1 MKKRIAIIMTSLLL
15 FGCDPKASNTASFF
29 EWFSKESPTT
39 QPLMIGGPSG
49 NELAQEQVFRKNN
62 GSDPGTLDPH
72 RAEGVP
78 ASNVLRDLYEGL
90 VSEAANGDYIPGV
103 AESWSISEDGK
114 TYRFKIREEAIWSN
128 GDSVVA
134 EDFVFSLRRSVD
146 PKTLSNYS
154 SMLYPIKNARD
165 VVLGK
170 LPTDK
175 LSVYAE
181 SNKTLIIELEEPTPY
196 FISLLTHSTTYPV
209 HPPSVREHG
218 TSFTRPENMI
228 SNGAFILK
236 DWRIQDY
243 ILLERNEKYWDNL
256 STTLSQVYYYPLDN
270 PDASLRRYRA
280 NELDFTDTTPSEQLP
295 WIKKNLKDE
304 LKITPYFGSYYYGF
318 NNSKPPFKD
327 NPELRMALSLA
338 VNRTIITDIVLG
350 AGQIPA
356 FTFVPPVKQYQGKQ
370 PEWAK
375 LTQEQREG
383 LAKEL
388 YTQAGYS
395 DSNPLSIE
403 IIYNT
408 SENHKRVALAVT
420 SMWKKVLGVETKL
433 RNQEWKVFL
442 ETRRLQEETEVFRG
456 GWIGDY
462 DDPYTFSE
470 LLHSENEMNHSGY
483 ASEEYDALLR
493 SASLKPAGKERTND
507 LLQAEQIMLNDMPV
521 IPLYFYV
528 SQHLI
533 KPWVFG
539 LEGNVMDHHYS
550 KYVKIL
556 KAETLISE

>member
-1 MKKRIAIIMTSLLL
+1 MKKRTAIIMTSLLL
-15 FGCDPKASNTASFF
+15 FGCGPKVSNETPI
-29 EWFSKESPTT
+29 KELLT
-39 QPLMIGGPSG
+39 IGGPSG

-114 TYRFKIREEAIWSN
+114 TYRFKIREEAVWSN
-128 GDSVVA
+128 GDKVVA

-175 LSVYAE
+175 LSVSAE
-181 SNKTLIIELEEPTPY
+181 SENTLLIELEEPTPY

-218 TSFTRPENMI
+218 SSFTRPENMI
-228 SNGAFILK
+228 SNGAFTLK

-243 ILLERNEKYWDNL
+243 ILLERNEKYWDNS

-295 WIKKNLKDE
+295 WIKKNLKEE

-318 NNSKPPFKD
+318 NNTKPPFKD

-356 FTFVPPVKQYQGKQ
+356 FTFVPPVKQYQGKE
-370 PEWAK
+370 PGWAK
-375 LTQEQREG
+375 LTQDEREG
-383 LAKEL
+383 LAREL
-388 YTQAGYS
+388 YAQAGYS
-395 DSNPLSIE
+395 GSNPLSIE

-442 ETRRLQEETEVFRG
+442 ETRRLKEETEIFRG

-483 ASEEYDALLR
+483 ASKEYDALLR

-556 KAETLISE
+556 KAETAVSE

>member
-1 MKKRIAIIMTSLLL
+1 MKKITVTIIVGLLL
-15 FGCDPKASNTASFF
+15 VGCGPRTDSGDPAIEA
-29 EWFSKESPTT
+29 
-39 QPLMIGGPSG
+39 LMIGGSSG
-49 NELAQEQVFRKNN
+49 KELADKQVFRKNN

-90 VSEAANGDYIPGV
+90 VSEAANGDYIPGA
-103 AESWSISEDGK
+103 AESWTISEDGK
-114 TYRFKIREEAIWSN
+114 TYRFKIRDQAVWSN
-128 GDSVVA
+128 GDRVVA

-170 LPTDK
+170 APTNK
-175 LSVYAE
+175 LGVTAE
-181 SNKTLIIELEEPTPY
+181 NEKTLLIELEEPTPY

-209 HPPSVREHG
+209 HPASVKEHG
-218 TSFTRPENMI
+218 SLFTRPENMI
-228 SNGAFILK
+228 SNGAFTLK

-243 ILLERNEKYWDNL
+243 ILLKRNERYWDNP
-256 STTLSQVYYYPLDN
+256 STTLNEVYYYPLDN

-356 FTFVPPVKQYQGKQ
+356 FTFVPPVKEYQGGQ

-375 LTQEQREG
+375 LTQKEREE

-388 YTQAGYS
+388 YTEAGYS
-395 DSNPLSIE
+395 TTNPLSIE

-420 SMWKKVLGVETKL
+420 SMWKKTLGVETKL

-442 ETRRLQEETEVFRG
+442 ETRRLQDETEVFRG

-483 ASEEYDALLR
+483 ASEEYDALLKA
-493 SASLKPAGKERTND
+493 ASLKPAGKERLND
-507 LLQAEQIMLNDMPV
+507 LLQAEQIMLKDMPV

-533 KPWVFG
+533 KPWVAG

-556 KAETLISE
+556 KTETLASE

>member
-1 MKKRIAIIMTSLLL
+1 MKKRTVIIITSLLL
-15 FGCDPKASNTASFF
+15 LGCGPKPNNETS
-29 EWFSKESPTT
+29 TT
-39 QPLMIGGPSG
+39 KSLIIGGPSG

-90 VSEAANGDYIPGV
+90 ISEAANGEYIPGV
-103 AESWSISEDGK
+103 AQSWSISEDGK

-128 GDSVVA
+128 GDKVVA

-175 LSVYAE
+175 LGVSAE
-181 SNKTLIIELEEPTPY
+181 NEKTLLIELEEPTPY
-196 FISLLTHSTTYPV
+196 FVSLLTHSTTYPV
-209 HPPSVREHG
+209 HPPSVKEYG

-228 SNGAFILK
+228 SNGAFTLK

-243 ILLERNEKYWDNL
+243 ILLERNEKYWDNQ
-256 STTLSQVYYYPLDN
+256 STTLNQVYYYPLDN

-375 LTQEQREG
+375 LTQEEREG
-383 LAKEL
+383 LARGL

-493 SASLKPAGKERTND
+493 SASLKPAGRERTDD

>member
-1 MKKRIAIIMTSLLL
+1 MKKITVTIIVGLLL
-15 FGCDPKASNTASFF
+15 VGCGPKTDSGDPAIEA
-29 EWFSKESPTT
+29 
-39 QPLMIGGPSG
+39 LMIGGPSG
-49 NELAQEQVFRKNN
+49 KELADKQVFRKNN

-90 VSEAANGDYIPGV
+90 VSEAANGDYIPGA
-103 AESWSISEDGK
+103 AESWTISEDGK
-114 TYRFKIREEAIWSN
+114 TYRFKIRDEAVWSN
-128 GDSVVA
+128 GDRVVA

-170 LPTDK
+170 APTNK
-175 LSVYAE
+175 LGVTAE
-181 SNKTLIIELEEPTPY
+181 NEKTLLIELEEPTPY

-209 HPPSVREHG
+209 HPASVKEHG
-218 TSFTRPENMI
+218 SLFTRPENMI
-228 SNGAFILK
+228 SNGAFTLK

-243 ILLERNEKYWDNL
+243 ILLKRNERYWDNS
-256 STTLSQVYYYPLDN
+256 STTLNKVYYYPLDN

-338 VNRTIITDIVLG
+338 VNRSIITDIVLG

-356 FTFVPPVKQYQGKQ
+356 FTFVPPVKEYQGGQ

-375 LTQEQREG
+375 LTQKEREE

-388 YTQAGYS
+388 YAEAGYS
-395 DSNPLSIE
+395 TTNPLSIE

-420 SMWKKVLGVETKL
+420 SMWKKTLGVETKL

-442 ETRRLQEETEVFRG
+442 ETRRLQDETEVFRG

-483 ASEEYDALLR
+483 ASEEYDALLKA
-493 SASLKPAGKERTND
+493 ASLKPAGKERLND
-507 LLQAEQIMLNDMPV
+507 LLQAEQIMLKDMPV

-533 KPWVFG
+533 KPWVAG

-556 KAETLISE
+556 KTETLASE

>member
-1 MKKRIAIIMTSLLL
+1 MKKRTAIIMTSILL
-15 FGCDPKASNTASFF
+15 FGCGPKVSNETPI
-29 EWFSKESPTT
+29 KELLT
-39 QPLMIGGPSG
+39 IGGPSG

-114 TYRFKIREEAIWSN
+114 TYRFKIREEAVWSN
-128 GDSVVA
+128 GDKVVA

-175 LSVYAE
+175 LSVSAE
-181 SNKTLIIELEEPTPY
+181 SENTLLIELEEPTPY

-218 TSFTRPENMI
+218 SSFTRPENMI
-228 SNGAFILK
+228 SNGAFTLK

-243 ILLERNEKYWDNL
+243 ILLERNEKYWDNS

-295 WIKKNLKDE
+295 WIKKNLKEE

-318 NNSKPPFKD
+318 NNTKPPFKD

-356 FTFVPPVKQYQGKQ
+356 FTFVPPVKQYQGKE
-370 PEWAK
+370 PGWAK
-375 LTQEQREG
+375 LTQDEREG
-383 LAKEL
+383 LAREL
-388 YTQAGYS
+388 YAQAGYS
-395 DSNPLSIE
+395 GSNPLSIE

-442 ETRRLQEETEVFRG
+442 ETRRLKEETEIFRG

-483 ASEEYDALLR
+483 ASKEYDALFR
-493 SASLKPAGKERTND
+493 SASLRPAGKERTND

-556 KAETLISE
+556 KAETAVSE

>member
-1 MKKRIAIIMTSLLL
+1 VKKRIITMIAGLLL
-15 FGCDPKASNTASFF
+15 AGCGTGTDSGGP
-29 EWFSKESPTT
+29 EKES
-39 QPLMIGGPSG
+39 LMIGGPSG
-49 NELAQEQVFRKNN
+49 KELAEKQVFRKNN

-90 VSEAANGDYIPGV
+90 VSEAPNGDYIPGV
-103 AESWSISEDGK
+103 AESWTISEDGK
-114 TYRFKIREEAIWSN
+114 AYRFKIRDEAVWSN
-128 GDSVVA
+128 GDRVVA

-170 LPTDK
+170 APTNK
-175 LSVYAE
+175 LGVTAE
-181 SNKTLIIELEEPTPY
+181 SEKTLLIELEEPTPY

-209 HPPSVREHG
+209 HPASVKEHG
-218 TSFTRPENMI
+218 SLFTRPENMI
-228 SNGAFILK
+228 SNGAFTLK

-243 ILLERNEKYWDNL
+243 ILLKRNEKYWDNP
-256 STTLSQVYYYPLDN
+256 STTLNEVYYYPLDN

-295 WIKKNLKDE
+295 WIKKNLKGE

-356 FTFVPPVKQYQGKQ
+356 FTFVPPVKEYQGRQ

-375 LTQEQREG
+375 LTQKEREE

-388 YTQAGYS
+388 YAEAGYS
-395 DSNPLSIE
+395 ASNPLSIE

-420 SMWKKVLGVETKL
+420 SMWKKTLGVETKL

-483 ASEEYDALLR
+483 ASEKYDSLLKA
-493 SASLKPAGKERTND
+493 ASLKPAGKERLND
-507 LLQAEQIMLNDMPV
+507 LLQAEQIMLKDMPV

-533 KPWVFG
+533 KPWVAG

-556 KAETLISE
+556 KTETLVSE

>member
-1 MKKRIAIIMTSLLL
+1 MKKRTAIIMTSLLL
-15 FGCDPKASNTASFF
+15 FGCGPKVSNEAPI
-29 EWFSKESPTT
+29 KEL
-39 QPLMIGGPSG
+39 LMIGGPSG

-114 TYRFKIREEAIWSN
+114 TYRFKIREEAVWSN
-128 GDSVVA
+128 GDKVVA

-175 LSVYAE
+175 LSVSAE
-181 SNKTLIIELEEPTPY
+181 SENTLLIELEEPTPY

-218 TSFTRPENMI
+218 SSFTRPENMI
-228 SNGAFILK
+228 SNGAFTLK

-243 ILLERNEKYWDNL
+243 ILLERNEKYWDNS

-295 WIKKNLKDE
+295 WIKKNLKEE

-318 NNSKPPFKD
+318 NNTKPPFKD

-356 FTFVPPVKQYQGKQ
+356 FTFVPPVKQYQGKE
-370 PEWAK
+370 PGWAK
-375 LTQEQREG
+375 LSQDEREG
-383 LAKEL
+383 LAREL
-388 YTQAGYS
+388 YAQAGYS
-395 DSNPLSIE
+395 GTNPLSIE

-442 ETRRLQEETEVFRG
+442 ETRRLKEETEIFRG

-483 ASEEYDALLR
+483 ASKEYDALLR

-556 KAETLISE
+556 KAETTVSE

>member
-1 MKKRIAIIMTSLLL
+1 MKKHFILLAMSGFLFACGNGENNSSGPQESLI
-15 FGCDPKASNTASFF
+15 
-29 EWFSKESPTT
+29 
-39 QPLMIGGPSG
+39 IGGKSG
-49 NELAQEQVFRKNN
+49 NELAENQIFRKNN

-90 VSEAANGDYIPGV
+90 VSEAANGDYIPGA
-103 AESWSISEDGK
+103 AEAWTISEDGK
-114 TYRFKIREEAIWSN
+114 TYRFKIRENAVWSN
-128 GDSVVA
+128 GDKVTA

-146 PKTLSNYS
+146 PITLSNYS

-170 LPTDK
+170 IKPDELG
-175 LSVYAE
+175 VYSE
-181 SNKTLIIELEEPTPY
+181 GEKELVVELEEPTPY

-209 HPPSVREHG
+209 HPPSVRQHG
-218 TSFTRPENMI
+218 AFFTRPENMI
-228 SNGAFILK
+228 SNGAFVLK
-236 DWRIQDY
+236 DWRVQDY
-243 ILLERNEKYWDNL
+243 ISLGRNGKYWDDKN
-256 STTLSQVYYYPLDN
+256 TTLNEVYYYPLDN

-318 NNSKPPFKD
+318 NTTKPPFK
-327 NPELRMALSLA
+327 NNLNLRMALSLA
-338 VNRTIITDIVLG
+338 VNRTIITEKVLG

-356 FTFVPPVKQYQGKQ
+356 LTFVPPVKAYEGIQ
-370 PEWAK
+370 PEWAQIN
-375 LTQEQREG
+375 QEEREV
-383 LAKEL
+383 LASDFYSK
-388 YTQAGYS
+388 AGYS
-395 DSNPLSIE
+395 DSNPLKIE

-408 SENHKRVALAVT
+408 SENHKRVALAVA
-420 SMWKKVLGVETKL
+420 SMWKTVLGVETTL

-442 ETRRLQEETEVFRG
+442 ETRRLKEETEIFRG

-470 LLHSENEMNHSGY
+470 LLHSENEMNYSGF
-483 ASEEYDALLR
+483 ANSEYDGLLK
-493 SASLKPAGKERTND
+493 SASLKPAGQERLND
-507 LLQAEQIMLNDMPV
+507 LLQAEQVMLNEMPV

-533 KPWVFG
+533 KPWVSG

-556 KAETLISE
+556 KREARTNE

>member
-1 MKKRIAIIMTSLLL
+1 MKKRTVIIMTSFLLV
-15 FGCDPKASNTASFF
+15 GCGPKVSNETSTT
-29 EWFSKESPTT
+29 ES
-39 QPLMIGGPSG
+39 LMIGGPSG
-49 NELAQEQVFRKNN
+49 SELAQEQVFRKNN

-128 GDSVVA
+128 GDRVVA

-175 LSVYAE
+175 LSVSAE
-181 SNKTLIIELEEPTPY
+181 NEKTLVIELEEPTPY

-209 HPPSVREHG
+209 HPPSVREYG

-228 SNGAFILK
+228 SNGAFTLK

-243 ILLERNEKYWDNL
+243 ILLERNEKYWDNP

-356 FTFVPPVKQYQGKQ
+356 FTFVPPVKQYQGRQ

-375 LTQEQREG
+375 LTQEEREG
-383 LAKEL
+383 LAREL
-388 YTQAGYS
+388 YTKAGYS
-395 DSNPLSIE
+395 DANPLSIE

-493 SASLKPAGKERTND
+493 SASLRPAGKERTND
-507 LLQAEQIMLNDMPV
+507 LLQAEQVMLNDMPV

-556 KAETLISE
+556 KTETLIRE

>member
-1 MKKRIAIIMTSLLL
+1 MKKRTVIIMTSFLL
-15 FGCDPKASNTASFF
+15 FGCGPKVSNET
-29 EWFSKESPTT
+29 PTT
-39 QPLMIGGPSG
+39 ESLMIGGPSG

-128 GDSVVA
+128 GDRVVA

-170 LPTDK
+170 LPTDM
-175 LSVYAE
+175 LSVSAE
-181 SNKTLIIELEEPTPY
+181 NEKTLVIELEEPTPY

-209 HPPSVREHG
+209 HPPSVKEYG

-228 SNGAFILK
+228 SNGAFTLK

-243 ILLERNEKYWDNL
+243 ILLERNEKYWDNP

-375 LTQEQREG
+375 LTQEERER

-388 YTQAGYS
+388 YTKAGYS
-395 DSNPLSIE
+395 DANPLSIE

-493 SASLKPAGKERTND
+493 SASLRPAGKERTND
-507 LLQAEQIMLNDMPV
+507 LLQAEQVMLKDMPV

-556 KAETLISE
+556 KTETLISE

>member
-1 MKKRIAIIMTSLLL
+1 MKKRTAIIMTSLLL
-15 FGCDPKASNTASFF
+15 FGCGPKVSNETPIT
-29 EWFSKESPTT
+29 ES
-39 QPLMIGGPSG
+39 LMIGGPSG
-49 NELAQEQVFRKNN
+49 NELAKEQVFRKNN
-62 GSDPGTLDPH
+62 GTDPGTLDPH

-114 TYRFKIREEAIWSN
+114 TYRFKIREEAVWSN
-128 GDSVVA
+128 GDKVVA

-175 LSVYAE
+175 LSVSAE
-181 SNKTLIIELEEPTPY
+181 SDKTLIIELEEPTPY

-228 SNGAFILK
+228 SNGAFTLK
-236 DWRIQDY
+236 EWRIQDY
-243 ILLERNEKYWDNL
+243 ILLERNEKYWDNP

-295 WIKKNLKDE
+295 WIRKNLKEE

-318 NNSKPPFKD
+318 NNTKPPFKD
-327 NPELRMALSLA
+327 NPELRRALSLA
-338 VNRTIITDIVLG
+338 VNRAIITDIVLG

-375 LTQEQREG
+375 LTQEERER

-388 YTQAGYS
+388 YAQAGYS
-395 DSNPLSIE
+395 GSNPLSVE

-442 ETRRLQEETEVFRG
+442 VTIRLQEETEVFRG

-470 LLHSENEMNHSGY
+470 LLHSENEMNHPGY

-493 SASLKPAGKERTND
+493 SASLKPAGKERTNN

-556 KAETLISE
+556 KTETLISE

>member
-1 MKKRIAIIMTSLLL
+1 MKKITVTIIVGLLL
-15 FGCDPKASNTASFF
+15 VGCGPRTDSGDPAIEA
-29 EWFSKESPTT
+29 
-39 QPLMIGGPSG
+39 LMIGGPSG
-49 NELAQEQVFRKNN
+49 KELADKQVFRKNN

-90 VSEAANGDYIPGV
+90 VSEAANGDYIPGA
-103 AESWSISEDGK
+103 AESWTISEDGK
-114 TYRFKIREEAIWSN
+114 TYRFKIRDEAVWSN
-128 GDSVVA
+128 GDRVVA

-170 LPTDK
+170 APTNK
-175 LSVYAE
+175 LGVTAE
-181 SNKTLIIELEEPTPY
+181 NEKTLLIELEEPTPY

-209 HPPSVREHG
+209 HPASVKEHG
-218 TSFTRPENMI
+218 SLFTRPENMI
-228 SNGAFILK
+228 SNGAFTLK

-243 ILLERNEKYWDNL
+243 ILLKRNERYWDNP
-256 STTLSQVYYYPLDN
+256 STTLNEVYYYPLDN

-338 VNRTIITDIVLG
+338 VNRSIITDIVLG

-356 FTFVPPVKQYQGKQ
+356 FTFVPPVKEYQGGQ

-375 LTQEQREG
+375 LTQKEREE

-388 YTQAGYS
+388 YAEAGYS
-395 DSNPLSIE
+395 TTNPLSIE

-420 SMWKKVLGVETKL
+420 SMWKKTLGVETKL

-442 ETRRLQEETEVFRG
+442 ETRRLQDETEVFRG

-483 ASEEYDALLR
+483 ASEEYDALLKA
-493 SASLKPAGKERTND
+493 ASLKPAGKERLND
-507 LLQAEQIMLNDMPV
+507 LLQAEQIMLKDMPV

-533 KPWVFG
+533 KPWVAG

-556 KAETLISE
+556 KTETLASE

>member
-1 MKKRIAIIMTSLLL
+1 MKKRTIIMMSLLL
-15 FGCDPKASNTASFF
+15 FGCGPKVSNET
-29 EWFSKESPTT
+29 PTT
-39 QPLMIGGPSG
+39 ESLMIGGSSG

-114 TYRFKIREEAIWSN
+114 TYRFKIREEAVWSN
-128 GDSVVA
+128 GDKVVA

-175 LSVYAE
+175 LSVSAE
-181 SNKTLIIELEEPTPY
+181 SEKTLLIELEEPTPY

-209 HPPSVREHG
+209 HPPSVRQHG
-218 TSFTRPENMI
+218 SSFTRPENMI
-228 SNGAFILK
+228 SNGAFTLK

-243 ILLERNEKYWDNL
+243 ILLERNENYWDNP

-295 WIKKNLKDE
+295 WIKKNLKEE

-318 NNSKPPFKD
+318 NNTKPPFKGS
-327 NPELRMALSLA
+327 PELRMALSLA
-338 VNRTIITDIVLG
+338 VNRAIITDIVLG

-375 LTQEQREG
+375 LTQEEREG

-388 YTQAGYS
+388 YAQAGYS
-395 DSNPLSIE
+395 DSNPLSVE

-470 LLHSENEMNHSGY
+470 LLHSENEMNHPGY

-493 SASLKPAGKERTND
+493 SASLRPAGKERTND

-556 KAETLISE
+556 KTETLTSE

>member
-1 MKKRIAIIMTSLLL
+1 MKKRTAIIMTSLLL
-15 FGCDPKASNTASFF
+15 FGCGPKVSNETPI
-29 EWFSKESPTT
+29 KEL
-39 QPLMIGGPSG
+39 LMIGGTSG

-114 TYRFKIREEAIWSN
+114 TYRFKIREEAVWSN
-128 GDSVVA
+128 GDKVVA

-175 LSVYAE
+175 LSVSAE
-181 SNKTLIIELEEPTPY
+181 SENTLLIELEEPTPY

-218 TSFTRPENMI
+218 SSFTRPENMI
-228 SNGAFILK
+228 SNGAFTLK

-243 ILLERNEKYWDNL
+243 ILLERNEKYWDNS

-295 WIKKNLKDE
+295 WIKKNLKEE

-318 NNSKPPFKD
+318 NNTKPPFKD

-356 FTFVPPVKQYQGKQ
+356 FTFVPPVKQYQG
-370 PEWAK
+370 
-375 LTQEQREG
+375 
-383 LAKEL
+383 
-388 YTQAGYS
+388 
-395 DSNPLSIE
+395 
-403 IIYNT
+403 
-408 SENHKRVALAVT
+408 
-420 SMWKKVLGVETKL
+420 
-433 RNQEWKVFL
+433 
-442 ETRRLQEETEVFRG
+442 
-456 GWIGDY
+456 
-462 DDPYTFSE
+462 
-470 LLHSENEMNHSGY
+470 
-483 ASEEYDALLR
+483 
-493 SASLKPAGKERTND
+493 ERTRVGQTN
-507 LLQAEQIMLNDMPV
+507 PR
-521 IPLYFYV
+521 
-528 SQHLI
+528 
-533 KPWVFG
+533 
-539 LEGNVMDHHYS
+539 
-550 KYVKIL
+550 
-556 KAETLISE
+556 

>member
-1 MKKRIAIIMTSLLL
+1 MNNRIIALIFGLAL
-15 FGCDPKASNTASFF
+15 FGCSPSTDNETAL
-29 EWFSKESPTT
+29 KEIV
-39 QPLMIGGPSG
+39 IGGTSG
-49 NELAQEQVFRKNN
+49 TELAEDQVFRKNN

-90 VSEAANGDYIPGV
+90 VSEEANGNYIPGV
-103 AESWSISEDGK
+103 AESWTISDDGK
-114 TYRFKIREEAIWSN
+114 TYRFKIRENALWSN
-128 GDSVVA
+128 GDRIVA

-170 LPTDK
+170 LSPEA
-175 LSVYAE
+175 LGVSAE
-181 SNKTLIIELEEPTPY
+181 SEKILLIELQEPTPY

-209 HPPSVREHG
+209 HPASVKKHG
-218 TSFTRPENMI
+218 SAFTRPENMV
-228 SNGAFILK
+228 SNGAFTLSN
-236 DWRIQDY
+236 WRIQDY
-243 ILLERNEKYWDNL
+243 ILLTRNKEYWDDAN
-256 STTLSQVYYYPLDN
+256 TTLSQVYYYPLDN

-295 WIKKNLKDE
+295 WIKRNLKEE

-318 NNSKPPFKD
+318 NNTKPPFKN

-338 VNRTIITDIVLG
+338 VNRSIITDIVLG

-356 FTFVPPVKQYQGKQ
+356 FTFVPPVKEYQGKE
-370 PEWAK
+370 PAWAK
-375 LTQEQREG
+375 LTQEERER
-383 LAKEL
+383 LAMDFYL
-388 YTQAGYS
+388 QAGYS
-395 DSNPLSIE
+395 MSDPLSIE

-408 SENHKRVALAVT
+408 NENHKRVALAVA
-420 SMWKKVLGVETKL
+420 SMWKKTLGVETKL

-442 ETRRLQEETEVFRG
+442 ETRRLQEETEIFRG

-483 ASEEYDALLR
+483 KSTEYDALLK
-493 SASLKPAGKERTND
+493 SASLKPAGKDRLND
-507 LLQAEQIMLNDMPV
+507 LLKAEQIMLSDMPV

-533 KPWVFG
+533 KPWVSG

-556 KAETLISE
+556 KTETTSSE

>member
-1 MKKRIAIIMTSLLL
+1 VKKRTIIMMSLLL
-15 FGCDPKASNTASFF
+15 FGCGPKVSNET
-29 EWFSKESPTT
+29 PTT
-39 QPLMIGGPSG
+39 ESLMIGGSSG

-114 TYRFKIREEAIWSN
+114 TYRFKIREEAVWSN
-128 GDSVVA
+128 GDKVVA

-175 LSVYAE
+175 LSVSAE
-181 SNKTLIIELEEPTPY
+181 SEKTLLIELEEPTPY

-209 HPPSVREHG
+209 HPPSVRQHG
-218 TSFTRPENMI
+218 SSFTRPENMI
-228 SNGAFILK
+228 SNGAFTLK

-243 ILLERNEKYWDNL
+243 ILLERNENYWDNP

-295 WIKKNLKDE
+295 WIKKNLKEE

-318 NNSKPPFKD
+318 NNTKPPFKGS
-327 NPELRMALSLA
+327 PELRMALSLA
-338 VNRTIITDIVLG
+338 VNRAIITDIVLG

-375 LTQEQREG
+375 LTQEEREG

-388 YTQAGYS
+388 YAQAGYS
-395 DSNPLSIE
+395 DSNPLSVE

-470 LLHSENEMNHSGY
+470 LLHSENEMNHPGY

-493 SASLKPAGKERTND
+493 SASLRPAGKERTND

-556 KAETLISE
+556 KTETLTSE

>member
-1 MKKRIAIIMTSLLL
+1 MKKRTAIIMTSLLL
-15 FGCDPKASNTASFF
+15 FGCGPKVSNETPI
-29 EWFSKESPTT
+29 KELLT
-39 QPLMIGGPSG
+39 IGGPSG

-114 TYRFKIREEAIWSN
+114 TYRFKIREEAVWSN
-128 GDSVVA
+128 GDKVVA

-175 LSVYAE
+175 LSVSAE
-181 SNKTLIIELEEPTPY
+181 SENTLLIELEEPTPY

-218 TSFTRPENMI
+218 SSFTRPENMI
-228 SNGAFILK
+228 SNGAFTLK

-243 ILLERNEKYWDNL
+243 ILLERNEKYWDNS

-295 WIKKNLKDE
+295 WIKKNLKEE

-318 NNSKPPFKD
+318 NNTKPPFKD

-356 FTFVPPVKQYQGKQ
+356 FTFVPPVKQYQGKE
-370 PEWAK
+370 PGWAK
-375 LTQEQREG
+375 LTQDEREG
-383 LAKEL
+383 LAREL
-388 YTQAGYS
+388 YAQAGYS
-395 DSNPLSIE
+395 SSNPLSIE

-442 ETRRLQEETEVFRG
+442 ETRRLKEETEIFRG

-556 KAETLISE
+556 KAETAVSE

>member
-1 MKKRIAIIMTSLLL
+1 VKKRTLTLMLGLIL
-15 FGCDPKASNTASFF
+15 FGCGSGTDNKNAT
-29 EWFSKESPTT
+29 KEA
-39 QPLMIGGPSG
+39 LIIGGLSG
-49 NELAQEQVFRKNN
+49 NELAEKQVFTKNN

-103 AESWSISEDGK
+103 AESWNISQDGK
-114 TYRFKIREEAIWSN
+114 TYRFTIREGAVWSN
-128 GDSVVA
+128 GDKVVA

-154 SMLYPIKNARD
+154 SMLYPIKNAGD

-170 LPTDK
+170 APTDR
-175 LSVYAE
+175 LGVSAE
-181 SNKTLIIELEEPTPY
+181 GEKTLIIELEEPTPY

-209 HPPSVREHG
+209 HPPTVKEHG
-218 TSFTRPENMI
+218 PLFTRPENMV
-228 SNGAFILK
+228 SNGAFTLK

-243 ILLERNEKYWDNL
+243 ILLSRNERYWDDKN
-256 STTLSQVYYYPLDN
+256 TTLSEVYYYPLDN

-295 WIKKNLKDE
+295 WIKKNLKEE

-318 NNSKPPFKD
+318 NNSKPPFKN
-327 NPELRMALSLA
+327 NPELRIALSLA

-356 FTFVPPVKQYQGKQ
+356 FTFVPPVKEYQGTQ

-375 LTQEQREG
+375 LTQEERED
-383 LAKEL
+383 LAEEL
-388 YTQAGYS
+388 YAQAGF
-395 DSNPLSIE
+395 DKNNPLSIE

-408 SENHKRVALAVT
+408 SENHKRVALAVA

-442 ETRRLQEETEVFRG
+442 ETRRLQEETEIFRG

-483 ASEEYDALLR
+483 ASAEYDALLK
-493 SASLKPAGKERTND
+493 SASLKPAGKDRTGD

-533 KPWVFG
+533 KPWVVG

-556 KAETLISE
+556 KTETLTSE

>member
-1 MKKRIAIIMTSLLL
+1 MTSFLL
-15 FGCDPKASNTASFF
+15 FGCGPKVSNET
-29 EWFSKESPTT
+29 PTT
-39 QPLMIGGPSG
+39 ESLMIGGPSG

-128 GDSVVA
+128 GDKVVA

-170 LPTDK
+170 LPTDM
-175 LSVYAE
+175 LSVSAE
-181 SNKTLIIELEEPTPY
+181 NEKTLVIELEEPTPY

-209 HPPSVREHG
+209 HPPSVKEYG

-228 SNGAFILK
+228 SNGAFTLK

-243 ILLERNEKYWDNL
+243 ILLERNEKYWDNP

-375 LTQEQREG
+375 LTQEEREG
-383 LAKEL
+383 LAREL
-388 YTQAGYS
+388 YTKAGYS
-395 DSNPLSIE
+395 DANPLSIE

-507 LLQAEQIMLNDMPV
+507 LLQAEQVMLNDMPV

-556 KAETLISE
+556 KTETLISE